1 MKVLKSFTINF
12 ASLADGEHVFD
23 YQIDDKF
30 LNHFEEAL
38 VKEGQLE
45 VSLLMLKYLNS
56 LELNFELRGTVVT
69 PCDVCAEEF
78 DLPVEGSEQIIVKLV
93 HEIPEQNDEYN
104 VVYLKEGSSSI
115 NIAEMLY
122 ELIMLSIPIRKVHAV
137 DDEGNSTCN
146 PIVLAYLQEYSG
158 ASDEEE
164 DDQDDESGGS
174 IWDALKN
181 LK

>member
-30 LNHFEEAL
+30 LNHFEAAL
-38 VKEGQLE
+38 VKEGQINVHLT
-45 VSLLMLKYLNS
+45 LLKYLNS
-56 LELNFELRGTVVT
+56 LELNFELAGTVLT

-78 DLPVEGSEQIIVKLV
+78 HLPIEGREQIIVKLV
-93 HEIPEQNDEYN
+93 HEIPQQDDEYN

-115 NIAEMLY
+115 NVAEMIY
-122 ELIMLSIPIRKVHAV
+122 ELIMLSLPIRKVHPL
-137 DDEGNSTCN
+137 DENGNSTCD
-146 PIVLAYLQEYSG
+146 PAVLAYLQEHSV
-158 ASDEEE
+158 DPN
-164 DDQDDESGGS
+164 DNKDNQDDEPSSG

>member
-30 LNHFEEAL
+30 LNHFEAAL
-38 VKEGQLE
+38 VKEGQIHVRLA
-45 VSLLMLKYLNS
+45 LIKYLNS
-56 LELNFELRGTVVT
+56 LELNFDLQGTVHT

-78 DLPVEGSEQIIVKLV
+78 DLPIEGSEQIMVKLV
-93 HEIPEQNDEYN
+93 HEIPEQDDEYN
-104 VVYLKEGSSSI
+104 VVYLKEGSNSI
-115 NIAEMLY
+115 NIAEMVY
-122 ELIMLSIPIRKVHAV
+122 ELIMLSLPIRKVHPL
-137 DDEGNSTCN
+137 DENGNSTCD
-146 PIVLAYLQEYSG
+146 PAVLAYLQQHQVDPNE
-158 ASDEEE
+158 AQDN
-164 DDQDDESGGS
+164 QDDGPTDS

>member
-30 LNHFEEAL
+30 LNHFEAAL
-38 VKEGQLE
+38 VKEGQINVHLT
-45 VSLLMLKYLNS
+45 MLKYLNS
-56 LELNFELRGTVVT
+56 LELNFELGGTVVT

-78 DLPVEGSEQIIVKLV
+78 DLPIEGSEQLMVKLV
-93 HEIPEQNDEYN
+93 SEIPEQDDEYN
-104 VVYLKEGSSSI
+104 VVYLKEGSNSI

-122 ELIMLSIPIRKVHAV
+122 ELIMLSLPIRKVHPL
-137 DDEGNSTCN
+137 DKDGNSTCD
-146 PIVLAYLQEYSG
+146 PAVLAFLQEHSV
-158 ASDEEE
+158 DPNEE
-164 DDQDDESGGS
+164 DDQDDGPTDS

>member
-12 ASLADGEHVFD
+12 ASLADGEHTFD

-30 LNHFEEAL
+30 LNHFEAAL
-38 VKEGQLE
+38 VKEGQINVHLT
-45 VSLLMLKYLNS
+45 MLKYLNS
-56 LELNFELRGTVVT
+56 LELNFKLGGTVVT

-78 DLPVEGSEQIIVKLV
+78 DLSIEGSEQLMVKLV
-93 HEIPEQNDEYN
+93 SEIPEQDDEYN
-104 VVYLKEGSSSI
+104 VVYLKEGSNSI

-122 ELIMLSIPIRKVHAV
+122 ELIMLSLPIRKVHPL
-137 DDEGNSTCN
+137 DKDGNSTCD
-146 PIVLAYLQEYSG
+146 PAVLAYLQEHSV
-158 ASDEEE
+158 DPNEE
-164 DDQDDESGGS
+164 DDQDDDSAGS